1 MTLTLLFG
9 GARSGKSS
17 LAVEMGRRFTGPV
30 TYVATAPPAMVAAAT
45 VTGVDDDLVNRIE
58 RHRAERP
65 DDWTTIEEQTD
76 LEGTLS
82 SIPSGMVIVDCLT
95 LWTSNLMWDGRGD
108 AHIRE
113 RAKGAAAV
121 AAQHAD
127 PVVVISNEVGLGIH
141 PESDLARRYRDT
153 LGWVNQE
160 WARASTTSLFLVA
173 GRALLLDDPWIHL
186 TDNIT
191 RTTDTS

>member
-17 LAVEMGRRFTGPV
+17 LAIEMGRRHPGPV
-30 TYVATAPPAMVAAAT
+30 TYVATAPSALPVAAT

-65 DDWTTIEEQTD
+65 DHWTTNEEKTD
-76 LEGTLS
+76 LEGATS
-82 SIPSGMVIVDCLT
+82 SVESGMLIIDCLT
-95 LWTSNLMWDGRGD
+95 LWTSNMMWDGRGD
-108 AHIRE
+108 GHIRE
-113 RAKGAAAV
+113 HAASAAAI
-121 AAQHAD
+121 ASQRSD

-160 WARASTTSLFLVA
+160 WARASSTSLFLVA
-173 GRALLLDDPWIHL
+173 GRALRLDDPWIHL
-186 TDNIT
+186 TDAT
-191 RTTDTS
+191 DRTTDI